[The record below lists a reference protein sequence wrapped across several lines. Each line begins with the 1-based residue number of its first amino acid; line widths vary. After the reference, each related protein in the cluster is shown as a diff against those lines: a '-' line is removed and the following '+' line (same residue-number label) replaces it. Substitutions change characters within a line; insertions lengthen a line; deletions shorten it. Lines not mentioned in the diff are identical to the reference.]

1 LLREGEAEVLPAD
14 EERAVLA
21 FAEGMADPGR
31 EVADDVFARV
41 RDLVGDA
48 GVVELGAWIGL
59 QSLYSS
65 FNRTFGIAAQGFVS
79 ERDRAALG
87 RRAAKDA

>member
-1 LLREGEAEVLPAD
+1 MEFIAAGLLREEETEATD

-21 FAEGMADPGR
+21 FADRMADPGKDVDD
-31 EVADDVFARV
+31 EVFDRV
-41 RDLVGDA
+41 RDLLGEA

-65 FNRTFGIAAQGFVS
+65 FNRTFGIEAHRGGNY
-79 ERDRAALG
+79 D
-87 RRAAKDA
+87 